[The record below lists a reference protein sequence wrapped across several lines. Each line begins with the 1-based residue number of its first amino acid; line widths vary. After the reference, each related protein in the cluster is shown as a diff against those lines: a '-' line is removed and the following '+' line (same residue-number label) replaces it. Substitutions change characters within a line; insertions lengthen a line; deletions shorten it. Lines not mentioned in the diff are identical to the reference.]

1 MPCCHNYANCA
12 SYSSR
17 RWCRRHVGT
26 LRTRRPAQIHLEGLC
41 WTAWLAIGL
50 VDGWSAATGVRGSW
64 MLDFYKVLGLSRR
77 ATSDEIKAAYRAL
90 AKRHHPDVNAGGE
103 QDEWRTKEINR
114 AYEILGDAER
124 RAAYDRERARQ
135 RTSARRR
142 FWLSAATGAATVIV
156 MASSVWVMAVWR
168 QDASILQSQGS
179 EPAVMAEDASP
190 AQKPSAEI
198 VANRGPAGSGDRE
211 GRDGRDE
218 TVIASVP
225 ELFGEPPSSTARVM
239 PSTPRGDSETQAA
252 APSQPKAEP
261 PPPEKIASA
270 QPFAPAQLPQGHEQ
284 GREVSAPAES
294 TPPRTELAKAA
305 PLEVATKQPIPALTV
320 APKPRQKS
328 IPRDA
333 ARKTVA
339 GGRAAKISGRQFNVT
354 DRPARTQTSP
364 QGMQSAPR
372 PVSKT
377 ATALRWPSADEPF
390 VNVGGRSR

>member
-1 MPCCHNYANCA
+1 M
-12 SYSSR
+12 
-17 RWCRRHVGT
+17 GT
-26 LRTRRPAQIHLEGLC
+26 LSKVARCGSRAKAHLQGLC
-41 WTAWLAIGL
+41 WTAWLDIGL
-50 VDGWSAATGVRGSW
+50 VVGSAATGVWGSW

-90 AKRHHPDVNAGGE
+90 AKRHHPDVNAGDE

-114 AYEILGDAER
+114 AYEILGDPEA
-124 RAAYDRERARQ
+124 RAAYDGERARQ
-135 RTSARRR
+135 RTAARRR

-156 MASSVWVMAVWR
+156 MVSSVWVMAVWR

-179 EPAVMAEDASP
+179 EPAVLAEGASP
-190 AQKPSAEI
+190 AQKPTGQI

-218 TVIASVP
+218 AVIASVP
-225 ELFGEPPSSTARVM
+225 ELFGEPPSSTARAM
-239 PSTPRGDSETQAA
+239 PSTPRGDRETQAA
-252 APSQPKAEP
+252 APSQPIAEP
-261 PPPEKIASA
+261 PPAEKIASA
-270 QPFAPAQLPQGHEQ
+270 QPSAPAQLPQGHEQ

-294 TPPRTELAKAA
+294 TPRTELAKAE
-305 PLEVATKQPIPALTV
+305 PLEVATKQAIPAPAV

-333 ARKTVA
+333 DRKTVA
-339 GGRAAKISGRQFNVT
+339 GGRAPKISGRQFHVT
-354 DRPARTQTSP
+354 DRPGRTQASP
-364 QGMQSAPR
+364 QGMQSEPR
-372 PVSKT
+372 AVSKT

>member
-1 MPCCHNYANCA
+1 
-12 SYSSR
+12 
-17 RWCRRHVGT
+17 
-26 LRTRRPAQIHLEGLC
+26 
-41 WTAWLAIGL
+41 
-50 VDGWSAATGVRGSW
+50 

-90 AKRHHPDVNAGGE
+90 AKRHHPDVNAGDE
-103 QDEWRTKEINR
+103 QHERTKEINR

-124 RAAYDRERARQ
+124 RAAYDRERTRQ

-156 MASSVWVMAVWR
+156 MVSSVWVMAVWR

-179 EPAVMAEDASP
+179 EPAVLAEDASP
-190 AQKPSAEI
+190 VQKPSAQI
-198 VANRGPAGSGDRE
+198 VANRGPAGSGDRD

-218 TVIASVP
+218 TAIASVP
-225 ELFGEPPSSTARVM
+225 ELFGEPPSSTARAM
-239 PSTPRGDSETQAA
+239 PSTPRGDRETQAA
-252 APSQPKAEP
+252 APSQPIAGP

-270 QPFAPAQLPQGHEQ
+270 QPSAPAQLPQGHEQ

-294 TPPRTELAKAA
+294 TPPRTELAKAE
-305 PLEVATKQPIPALTV
+305 PLEVATKLPVPALTL

-333 ARKTVA
+333 DRKTVA
-339 GGRAAKISGRQFNVT
+339 GGRVAKKSGRQFNVT
-354 DRPARTQTSP
+354 DRPGPTQISP
-364 QGMQSAPR
+364 QGLQSAPR